1 MGQSSFA
8 FAQEITSRRLHLD
21 PRHNAPHAWHPARQ
35 NILRQ
40 TILTRVLPR
49 MAANRS
55 VRHLPI
61 GPTSVV
67 EVSVEQVVEF
77 ADLVSTGAVS
87 TLVTHIEALQSAGI
101 SMNTLL
107 IELVSPTA
115 RRFGD
120 LWTKDLMSSVD
131 VTAGMCRLQSVMRSI
146 GPNFEAGG
154 ARPRFNKRILLAP
167 AFGEHHIL
175 GLTMVA
181 AFFRRA
187 GWEVV
192 FEPRLAVDDLLA
204 LVRVERFAAIG
215 FSVATDKGLTAVR
228 SQVAHI
234 RNASLAVDVALIA
247 GGPAFLDGTVD
258 AASLG
263 IDGVAGDATDAVRL
277 AESATSNSRGVR

>member
-21 PRHNAPHAWHPARQ
+21 PRHVTPQAWHPARQ

-49 MAANRS
+49 MAANRL

-61 GPTSVV
+61 DPTSVV

-87 TLVTHIEALQSAGI
+87 TLVTHIEALQSTGI

-131 VTAGMCRLQSVMRSI
+131 VSAGMCRLQSVMRTI

-154 ARPRFNKRILLAP
+154 ARLRFNKRILLAP

-175 GLTMVA
+175 GLTMVSGILPPRRLGGGVRA
-181 AFFRRA
+181 QTSGRRPARAGARRAFRRDWLFGSNRQGTDCGSFA
-187 GWEVV
+187 GCAHPKRIVGRRCRADCRRPGV
-192 FEPRLAVDDLLA
+192 PR
-204 LVRVERFAAIG
+204 RYR
-215 FSVATDKGLTAVR
+215 
-228 SQVAHI
+228 
-234 RNASLAVDVALIA
+234 
-247 GGPAFLDGTVD
+247 
-258 AASLG
+258 
-263 IDGVAGDATDAVRL
+263 
-277 AESATSNSRGVR
+277 